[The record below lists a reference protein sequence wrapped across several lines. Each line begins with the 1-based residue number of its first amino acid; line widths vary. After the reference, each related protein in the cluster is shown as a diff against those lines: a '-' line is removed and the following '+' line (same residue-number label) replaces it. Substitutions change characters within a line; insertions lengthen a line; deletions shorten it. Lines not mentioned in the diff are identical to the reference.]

1 MAGRKLMIKSRAK
14 ASTVLEVVISMVV
27 IVLVFGTAMMIYGNV
42 TRMSL
47 PAQKLRAQAVLTRV
61 MKEVR
66 DMEPAEA
73 AKSVIAGFTIERTV
87 KVYDGNSK
95 LLEVDL
101 KAYDENDQL
110 LAELNQ
116 LISADDAR

>member
-1 MAGRKLMIKSRAK
+1 MAI
-14 ASTVLEVVISMVV
+14 

-42 TRMSL
+42 TRLSL
-47 PAQKLRAQAVLTRV
+47 PAQKLRAQAVLARV
-61 MKEVR
+61 MKEVQ

-73 AKSVIAGFTIERTV
+73 ARSVIAGFTVERTV
-87 KVYDGNSK
+87 KAYDGNAK

-101 KAYDENDQL
+101 KAYDENNQL

-116 LISADDAR
+116 LILASDKQ